1 MLTFSDMSRYV
12 ANIPCKDSIFSAG
25 CTALK
30 HALKHNDGLAELD
43 LTGCNI
49 VNAEE
54 LAEIVRTTP
63 NLKR

>member
-1 MLTFSDMSRYV
+1 MLTCIDTSRDV
-12 ANIPCKDSIFSAG
+12 ANIPCKDSISSAG

-54 LAEIVRTTP
+54 LGEIVRTTR